1 MLLQSSFYSKE
12 NLFWQNLRSKWTFC
26 KINHNVDQ
34 KVSQKKFDLNDDAQL
49 DSAEFANMVEYDFDH
64 FVNPHTIDYFHALDS
79 NGDGVI
85 SKSEFSDDVLA
96 IGKSSHS
103 YSTKVAK

>member
-1 MLLQSSFYSKE
+1 M
-12 NLFWQNLRSKWTFC
+12 
-26 KINHNVDQ
+26 
-34 KVSQKKFDLNDDAQL
+34 NDDAQL

-96 IGKSSHS
+96 IGKSNMATQQNLQNNIFSL
-103 YSTKVAK
+103 KVF

>member
-1 MLLQSSFYSKE
+1 
-12 NLFWQNLRSKWTFC
+12 
-26 KINHNVDQ
+26 
-34 KVSQKKFDLNDDAQL
+34 
-49 DSAEFANMVEYDFDH
+49 MVEYDFDH

-96 IGKSSHS
+96 IGKSIHS
-103 YSTKVAK
+103 SSTKATK